1 MNKDNRNSNDNKKSN
16 QPHVENPEIEINDVD
31 TDVSSEIGMNDSDTE
46 AEELEKV
53 KDLLS
58 QAQEQVEKEKKE
70 YLFLMAE
77 FDNFRKRTLR
87 ERSELVKTAA
97 EKTLKGLL
105 PIIDD
110 FERGL
115 DAIKDSTDAESAKE
129 GMQLIYNKLIKYLAE
144 NGVKAMETTG
154 APFDSELHEAVAM
167 IPANSDNEKG
177 TVRDTVAKGY
187 MLNDHVLRHA
197 KVVVAQ

>member
-31 TDVSSEIGMNDSDTE
+31 TDVSSEIDMNDSDTE
-46 AEELEKV
+46 AGELEKV
-53 KDLLS
+53 KDLLN

-167 IPANSDNEKG
+167 IPANSDDEKG